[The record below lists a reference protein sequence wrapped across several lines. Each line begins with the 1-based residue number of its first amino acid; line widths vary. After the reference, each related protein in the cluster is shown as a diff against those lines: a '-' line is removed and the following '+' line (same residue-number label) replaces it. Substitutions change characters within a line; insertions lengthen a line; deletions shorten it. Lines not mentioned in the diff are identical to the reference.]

1 MIEAQVSI
9 AGRDYARVVS
19 ACDSLKRFRDGG
31 ARSYLADELLMRGLA
46 ASAMKDPDSARKYLE
61 AAQAE
66 AQGNMSRRILWRI
79 LLALADLEADAGRPL
94 EAEAIRQQAAG
105 HVGFIAD
112 HIEHNERRQSFLSQ
126 DLVRQALNPQSSR

>member
-1 MIEAQVSI
+1 
-9 AGRDYARVVS
+9 
-19 ACDSLKRFRDGG
+19 
-31 ARSYLADELLMRGLA
+31 MRGLA

-66 AQGNMSRRILWRI
+66 AQRNMSRRILWRI

-94 EAEAIRQQAAG
+94 EAEAIRQQAAE

-112 HIEHNERRQSFLSQ
+112 HIEDDERRRSFLSQ